1 MTQLQHPRRTS
12 AFTPLLTS
20 VDRAGQFIIPLVVV
34 IAFRSGNLTETLI
47 NSGVVT
53 AIVVGTSW
61 VSWLRLR
68 WWVEDD
74 RLRVKSGLFQIDDRT
89 IPVDRIQRVDR
100 NQTLASRFFDLYTL
114 DAETAGGSGSEL
126 SIRYLTAADIDA
138 FESWLDSQRGPD
150 AFSAD
155 GPVLPEPI
163 VSVPVRRLILAGA
176 TANRIGALAVLV
188 GTAFQIFDDATGDTF
203 EILERWFPSVSG
215 ALSSGAGAA
224 IAVVVL
230 GLAALIV
237 GWVASIATTTA
248 RFFEFKLE
256 VIGDEIRRSHGLFS
270 RFQATSPLRRVQ
282 AVRIEAPWLR
292 RILGFSSV
300 VAETAGSPGGSAGGA
315 GVLTPIST
323 QSEALD
329 LTSRLI
335 GPERQLI
342 EELGSVSRLTIRRG
356 FLRSVMLGTPP
367 VVAAA
372 WILGR
377 SRPIVWVIALSVVA
391 LASWGYAMAR
401 FAALGFR
408 VTSDHIVTRDGVF
421 TRTWWTVPLGKVQT
435 VAIRRSPFQ
444 RRLGLASVS
453 VDTAGG
459 RAKIRVI
466 DVPHDVAVE
475 ISQSLVARSTT
486 DFNLDAV

>member
-12 AFTPLLTS
+12 PFTPLLTS
-20 VDRAGQFIIPLVVV
+20 VDRAGQFIVPLLVV

-47 NSGVVT
+47 NSVVVT

-126 SIRYLTAADIDA
+126 SIRYLSAADIDD
-138 FESWLDSQRGPD
+138 FEIWLDSQRGTEH
-150 AFSAD
+150 SAEE
-155 GPVLPEPI
+155 GPVEAERV
-163 VSVPVRRLILAGA
+163 VSVPIRRLVLAGA
-176 TANRIGALAVLV
+176 TANRIGALAVV
-188 GTAFQIFDDATGDTF
+188 IGTAFQIFDDATNDTF
-203 EILERWFPSVSG
+203 EIIERWFPSISGTLTSGSG
-215 ALSSGAGAA
+215 AF

-230 GLAALIV
+230 GLAALVV
-237 GWVASIATTTA
+237 GWIASIATTTA

-256 VIGDEIRRSHGLFS
+256 LIGDEIRRSHGLFS
-270 RFQATSPLRRVQ
+270 RFQATSPLRRIQ
-282 AVRIEAPWLR
+282 AVRVESPWLR

-300 VAETAGSPGGSAGGA
+300 VAETAGSPGGAAGGS
-315 GVLTPIST
+315 GVLTPISRHN
-323 QSEALD
+323 EALE

-335 GPERQLI
+335 GPERQSI
-342 EELGSVSRLTIRRG
+342 DELGSVSRLTIRRG
-356 FLRSVMLGTPP
+356 FLRSVILGSPP
-367 VVAAA
+367 VLVTVWLLA
-372 WILGR
+372 R
-377 SRPIVWVIALSVVA
+377 SHPIVWLIALA
-391 LASWGYAMAR
+391 LIAVASWTYARAR
-401 FAALGFR
+401 FAALGYR

-453 VDTAGG
+453 IDTAGG
-459 RAKIRVI
+459 RTKIRVI
-466 DVPHDVAVE
+466 DVPQEVAVQ